1 MKAVLN
7 LAYLINSPSLGTVSK
22 ANSPVID
29 TLNVVEKVQTT
40 VAQELLAALGKIS
53 TSSAVFS
60 ALNMGSPLIK
70 SLSLDLLFRNY
81 EKLFD
86 TVNLD
91 TTEIGFDANKFLED
105 IPEVS
110 DIAGKLLSKS
120 GIFDLLTAVD
130 DENHS
135 ILPGKRLD
143 DIAQAR
149 ADLLPFYVE
158 KGLGSGI
165 TFDEDLRI
173 KWESSLIVPHVVE
186 AEELVS
192 LLYGRRLDESRAV
205 GSVLVEA
212 VRAELPKETL
222 EIIDSQNEKLLELS
236 FTNFKRP
243 HLKLYYGSAAAEL
256 EDAGVWR
263 KRETSSPSGSGEIG
277 PFWSEE
283 DQGPITERDTDLAT
297 IESARWGNNDFPGT
311 GIGFEQN
318 KGLQNNIKLAEVP
331 QAFRPLN
338 PEDITSFEH
347 VAKKLTKI
355 NFSKFKRP
363 YRSTS
368 PTGLMYYYNTSSLS
382 GLGSEENYKGE
393 GQGPIADR
401 DTELAVLEAARWGN
415 NEIPGVGLSLEVP
428 KRLNTTIELSELL
441 YPTRP
446 IDIKDTT
453 DFEEVAKKS
462 LDISFTEFKRPYIIT
477 FSGFHSDRYRLYTTT
492 KTYPTSPSYFSSFSR
507 GPNEGPFTTRDTDLA
522 VTASSRWHNNEIP
535 GQGLSI
541 ENWKR
546 ALDELTL
553 IEDTIASKISNPE
566 DSILNED
573 STKMFQTLDFI
584 GNKSF
589 ELDEYNRKVWSD
601 GVTHLEYVPGDEI
614 YAISPSFSLFWSTVA
629 GPDEKWRGMTAAEV
643 IENAPNYYSRGNS
656 TTGGFDL
663 YYDTVT
669 QRYKLRLWTG
679 SGQFLPGTYI
689 TVISNASQINNSK
702 LSERDGELVSVY
714 SGRDNMSFQL
724 PLPFEI
730 QNFSAETE
738 YVIPTKTLDI
748 RRINVDAEENIE
760 DFFVDKTILNE
771 SLVTIGEPGWPSYT
785 VISRTP
791 DLIGLDDTAGK
802 LVDKE
807 KFLESIS
814 TLEKSLVAK
823 AVDPTE
829 ELFSTLSTIEDRLIL
844 KNILQ
849 YTLVEHPGYY
859 IDLSNFGQVLT
870 YIPPWTTP
878 EYDPFK
884 VMIEEEYIMDMQKP
898 LKEVLGITS
907 VPETYRPF
915 FGFEDLAVSEGSKEE
930 IQKRPT
936 EELLDIISTFYRQV
950 EYRRDYQSENALADD
965 TLSGFSQNY
974 SSGYFS
980 QAYVG
985 VEITGD

>member
-130 DENHS
+130 DEDHS
-135 ILPGKRLD
+135 ILQGSRLD

-165 TFDEDLRI
+165 TFDEDIFI

-192 LLYGRRLDESRAV
+192 LLYGERLDESRAV

-212 VRAELPKETL
+212 LRAELPKETL
-222 EIIDSQNEKLLELS
+222 EIIDSQNEKILELS

-243 HLKLYYGSAAAEL
+243 YLYFHYLGEY
-256 EDAGVWR
+256 R
-263 KRETSSPSGSGEIG
+263 KRETSSTIG
-277 PFWSEE
+277 YAPFWSEE
-283 DQGPITERDTDLAT
+283 GQGPITERDTDLAT
-297 IESARWGNNDFPGT
+297 IESARWGNNEFPGT
-311 GIGFEQN
+311 GIGFEQG
-318 KGLQNNIKLAEVP
+318 KDLQNNIKLAEVP

-347 VAKKLTKI
+347 VDRKLTKI

-363 YRSTS
+363 YRTTS
-368 PTGLMYYYNTSSLS
+368 YSGSFIYYNTSANS
-382 GLGSEENYKGE
+382 GLGSHEEYKRE

-401 DTELAVLEAARWGN
+401 DTELAVLEAARWGD

-446 IDIKDTT
+446 IDVKDST
-453 DFEEVAKKS
+453 DFEEVARKS

-477 FSGFHSDRYRLYTTT
+477 FPAYYQDRYKLYTTT
-492 KTYPTSPSYFSSFSR
+492 SPYPATPSFASALSR
-507 GPNEGPFTTRDTDLA
+507 GPNQGPFTTRDTDLA
-522 VTASSRWHNNEIP
+522 AIASARWHNNEIP

-553 IEDTIASKISNPE
+553 IEDTIPSKISNPE
-566 DSILNED
+566 ESILNED
-573 STKMFQTLDFI
+573 STKMVQTLDFI

-589 ELDEYNRKVWSD
+589 ELDQYNRKVWSD
-601 GVTHLEYVPGDEI
+601 GVTHLQYVPGDEI
-614 YAISPSFSLFWSTVA
+614 YVISSGFDYFWSDIV
-629 GPDEKWRGMTAAEV
+629 GPNETWQGMTPEEV
-643 IENAPNYYSRGNS
+643 IEDAPNFYTRGNATS
-656 TTGGFDL
+656 GGFDL

-669 QRYKLRLWTG
+669 QRYKVRLWLG
-679 SGQFLPGTYI
+679 SGEFLPGTYI
-689 TVISNASQINNSK
+689 TVVSNPTQINNSK
-702 LSERDGELVSVY
+702 LTERDGELVSVY
-714 SGRDNMSFQL
+714 SGRDTMSFQL
-724 PLPFEI
+724 PLPFEVE
-730 QNFSAETE
+730 NFSAETE
-738 YVIPTKTLDI
+738 YVIPTKTVEI
-748 RRINVDAEENIE
+748 RKINVAAEENIE
-760 DFFVDKTILNE
+760 EFFIDKTLLNK
-771 SLVTIGEPGWPSYT
+771 SLVYVPYDHANGIPAHDA
-785 VISRTP
+785 ISRTP

-814 TLEKSLVAK
+814 TSEKSLVAK
-823 AVDPTE
+823 AVLPTE

-859 IDLSNFGQVLT
+859 VNQGTNMHPLYV
-870 YIPPWTTP
+870 PPSYTP
-878 EYDPFK
+878 EYDPFR
-884 VMIEEEYIMDMQKP
+884 VMIEEEYIMDIQKP
-898 LKEVLGITS
+898 LKELLGTTS

-915 FGFEDLAVSEGSKEE
+915 FGFEDLAVSESSKEKT
-930 IQKRPT
+930 QKRPT